1 MGPASPRLL
10 LLETSGAVGRVGVAR
25 GADLLADV
33 ALDEQRRHARD
44 LAPVTEGLLGRHG
57 WQPGDV
63 EGVIVSQGPGSYT
76 GLRVGLMSAKTFAW
90 AVGCPL
96 IAVPTLEVV
105 AFQARGHARQVE
117 TIADAQQDRVY
128 RQRFRLSNAAGELP
142 QAVSDLAVFD
152 APGWKADWSPDFPL
166 TGPGLLQWHE
176 RLPSQVRLLPAEHW
190 LPGLPALLALG
201 LDRWRRGQVSD
212 PLTLEPLYLRPSSA
226 EEKWETLQRRS
237 QEQDRSN
244 T

>member
-1 MGPASPRLL
+1 MEPASPRLL
-10 LLETSGAVGRVGVAR
+10 LLETSGTVGRVGLAR

-33 ALDEQRRHARD
+33 ALEERRRHARD
-44 LAPVTEGLLGRHG
+44 LAPVAQRLLHEHG

-105 AFQARGHARQVE
+105 AHQARSHARQVE

-128 RQRFRLSNAAGELP
+128 RQRFRLGSIAGEPP
-142 QAVSDLAVFD
+142 QAVTDLTVID
-152 APGWKADWSPDFPL
+152 APAWQAEWSTAFPL
-166 TGPGLLQWHE
+166 SGPGLWHWHE
-176 RLPSQVRLLPAEHW
+176 RLPSQVPLLPAELW
-190 LPGLPALLALG
+190 LPGLPSLLALG
-201 LDRWRRGQVSD
+201 LHRWLHRQVSN

-226 EEKWETLQRRS
+226 EEKWEALQRRA
-237 QEQDRSN
+237 QEPGGAN